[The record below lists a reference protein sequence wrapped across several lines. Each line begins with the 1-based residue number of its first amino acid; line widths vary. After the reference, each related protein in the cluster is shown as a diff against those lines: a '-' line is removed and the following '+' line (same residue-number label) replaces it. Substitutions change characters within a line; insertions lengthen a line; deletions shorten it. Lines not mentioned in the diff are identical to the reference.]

1 LEAKLRDGGSSFNAH
16 AEKEIA
22 SMNWLR
28 KEEWPWWQAGLLLGL
43 LNIAVFYSADYYL
56 SVSTTFSRFAGMLVS
71 VVAPDHVAANAYWQK
86 VKPIVDWQFM
96 LVLGIPIGA
105 YLAARL
111 SQPVKFSAGLPDM
124 WVSRFGA
131 SSAKRWFFGMVG
143 GILVGFGARLAD
155 GCTSGHAL
163 SGGAQMAVSSWVFL
177 VAMMISGT
185 ASAWLI
191 FRRV

>member
-1 LEAKLRDGGSSFNAH
+1 
-16 AEKEIA
+16 
-22 SMNWLR
+22 MNWLR

-86 VKPIVDWQFM
+86 VKPVVDWQFM

-111 SQPVKFSAGLPDM
+111 SQPVKFSASLPDM

-131 SSAKRWFFGMVG
+131 SSAKRWFFGIVG